1 MVTAETGTNSGPEQ
15 KKPATRNAPKTQDV
29 STDAPDWAVG
39 FEDEE
44 YPDIIVVGEGEKL
57 VARFIDSNII
67 PLPSIDDPQTLV
79 DTEVIQCEI
88 LTGTTVRNKELADGE
103 VIVLEG
109 NVEPGEIRSFWV
121 NSYML
126 RKNVEEWNLVSDDEF
141 AVFNKG
147 KVKGRN
153 REYNKFLMTVKG
165 KTKYKR
171 ERTRTTTRESAG
183 TR

>member
-1 MVTAETGTNSGPEQ
+1 MVTASTETNSGPEQ
-15 KKPATRNAPKTQDV
+15 KKTAPKANTAPV
-29 STDAPDWAVG
+29 TDAPEWAIG

-57 VARFIDSNII
+57 VARFIESNII
-67 PLPSIDDPQTLV
+67 PLPSLDDPNVLI

-88 LTGTTVRNKELADGE
+88 LTGTSVRNKELAEGE
-103 VIVLEG
+103 VIELPG
-109 NVEPGEIRSFWV
+109 FVEVGEVRSFWV

-126 RKNVEEWNLVSDDEF
+126 RKNVEEWNLTADDEF

-171 ERTRTTTRESAG
+171 ERQRTTTRESAG

>member
-1 MVTAETGTNSGPEQ
+1 MVTANTESNSGPEE
-15 KKPATRNAPKTQDV
+15 KKTSPKSRTTLV
-29 STDAPDWAVG
+29 PDAPEWAVG

-57 VARFIDSNII
+57 VARFLDSNII
-67 PLPSIDDPQTLV
+67 PLPSLDNPQVLV

-88 LTGTTVRNKELADGE
+88 LNGTTVRNKELVDGE
-103 VIVLEG
+103 VIELPGV
-109 NVEPGEIRSFWV
+109 VESGEIRSFWI

-153 REYNKFLMTVKG
+153 QTYNKILMTVKG

-171 ERTRTTTRESAG
+171 ERARTTTRESAG

>member
-1 MVTAETGTNSGPEQ
+1 MVTTNAETHSGPEQ
-15 KKPATRNAPKTQDV
+15 KKTAPKT
-29 STDAPDWAVG
+29 STAPVAAPEWAVG

-57 VARFIDSNII
+57 VARFIESNII
-67 PLPSIDDPQTLV
+67 PLPSLDDPQTLV
-79 DTEVIQCEI
+79 DTEVVQCEI
-88 LTGTTVRNKELADGE
+88 LAGTTVRNKELVDGE
-103 VIVLEG
+103 VIELPGV
-109 NVEPGEIRSFWV
+109 VEIGEIRSFWI
-121 NSYML
+121 NSFML
-126 RKNVEEWNLVSDDEF
+126 RKNVEEWNLAGDDEF

-153 REYNKFLMTVKG
+153 REYNKILMTVKG

-171 ERTRTTTRESAG
+171 ERQRTTTRESAG

>member
-1 MVTAETGTNSGPEQ
+1 MVTTDTETNSGP
-15 KKPATRNAPKTQDV
+15 APKKTSPTSRTTLV
-29 STDAPDWAVG
+29 PDAPEWAVG

-57 VARFIDSNII
+57 VARFIESNII
-67 PLPSIDDPQTLV
+67 PLPSLDDPQTLV
-79 DTEVIQCEI
+79 DTEVVQCEI
-88 LTGTTVRNKELADGE
+88 LAGTTVRNKELVDGE
-103 VIVLEG
+103 VIELPGV
-109 NVEPGEIRSFWV
+109 VEIGEIRSFWI
-121 NSYML
+121 NSFML
-126 RKNVEEWNLVSDDEF
+126 RKNVEEWNLAGDDEF

-153 REYNKFLMTVKG
+153 REYNKILMTVKG

-171 ERTRTTTRESAG
+171 ERQRTTTRESAG